1 MKLIALHD
9 LNNPSQE
16 IGLDAEDFS
25 LAVPFGSGSSVRVK
39 SSDQPIA
46 VHETPKQVLELV
58 QEAQGE

>member
-1 MKLIALHD
+1 MKLITLHD

-16 IGLDAEDFS
+16 IGIDADDFS

-46 VHETPKQVLELV
+46 VHESPERVLEIV
-58 QEAQGE
+58 RDAEGA